1 MVGPRKGQD
10 RAGRRRAGGAGR
22 AWDWA
27 EFFSSTE
34 QMGAL
39 PGYLAGENY
48 SQRRSA
54 LRWRWPCRIAVTSP
68 EVRQRHLARRER
80 AQS

>member
-1 MVGPRKGQD
+1 MVGPRKVQD